1 MVNPILNVARDAG
14 YLAWHGVSSGLVS
27 GFIVATYPVSV
38 PALLMFSERD
48 NKDDSNSNDRKD
60 D

>member
-48 NKDDSNSNDRKD
+48 NKQNDNRSD
-60 D
+60 